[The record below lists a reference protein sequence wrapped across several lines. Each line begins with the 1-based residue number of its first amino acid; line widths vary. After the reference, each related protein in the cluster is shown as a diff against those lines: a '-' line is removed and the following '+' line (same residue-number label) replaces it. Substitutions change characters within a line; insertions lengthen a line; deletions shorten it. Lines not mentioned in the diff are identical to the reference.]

1 MKSRSEPVAHL
12 RQQLSN
18 VAAIRRVLSLLH
30 LQAIQANSR
39 ACLTGI
45 TNHLTLC
52 NLERSERTW
61 DFHSRAPSD
70 CWAREPSP
78 VISLSAHL
86 ELKCMNC
93 KSYRQQN
100 TRTKKSIQTSMRNAP
115 AEASLKW
122 CPLDSSNAQNK
133 QLHQPITVHP
143 TCLTPWGWIQQHL
156 PTSMDRRESVYQL
169 IPTRIQPKWPHLAN
183 ATSFPA
189 TSCILLS
196 QLHIFSLLR
205 NGPPYSNTSP
215 HLQAHCPWFFKYFWK
230 IPSTRTSL
238 VLTQCILVNP
248 ICPFT
253 RRYWSSSLWSSLD
266 ESFQTSIM
274 L

>member
-18 VAAIRRVLSLLH
+18 VAAIGRVLSLLH

-45 TNHLTLC
+45 TNHLTPC

-93 KSYRQQN
+93 KSYRQQS
-100 TRTKKSIQTSMRNAP
+100 TRTKKSIQTSMRNT
-115 AEASLKW
+115 
-122 CPLDSSNAQNK
+122 
-133 QLHQPITVHP
+133 LHQPITVHP
-143 TCLTPWGWIQQHL
+143 TCLPPWGWIQQHL
-156 PTSMDRRESVYQL
+156 PTSTDRRESVYRL
-169 IPTRIQPKWPHLAN
+169 I
-183 ATSFPA
+183 
-189 TSCILLS
+189 
-196 QLHIFSLLR
+196 
-205 NGPPYSNTSP
+205 
-215 HLQAHCPWFFKYFWK
+215 
-230 IPSTRTSL
+230 RT
-238 VLTQCILVNP
+238 N
-248 ICPFT
+248 
-253 RRYWSSSLWSSLD
+253 
-266 ESFQTSIM
+266 
-274 L
+274 